1 MYTYLPFGAVD
12 VLLNPKNE
20 IVTSN
25 PGEVNVEGGVA
36 ATVPPPQSGEVNVEG
51 GVAATVP
58 PPQSVVKEEDEI
70 RVTAVPLS
78 QPAIKEE
85 NEKLTA
91 AVSLSQ
97 LVVKEDQKLAATAP
111 VSLIAVKKEHNK
123 PVVTVP
129 CFQSAA
135 KEDEK
140 PVASAVPPPSAS
152 RENIPKRTQ
161 NASSGERSPKKL
173 KSAQETV
180 QNMAPAVPD
189 KKPFE
194 LTSRQAVIFL
204 NFQLSNAAA
213 ISNLL
218 FSSSFSFN
226 VLGEL

>member
-1 MYTYLPFGAVD
+1 LKCIYNYLPFGAVD

-20 IVTSN
+20 IVTSS
-25 PGEVNVEGGVA
+25 P
-36 ATVPPPQSGEVNVEG
+36 GEVNVEG

-58 PPQSVVKEEDEI
+58 PPQSVVKEDEI

-97 LVVKEDQKLAATAP
+97 LVVKEDQKPAAAAP

-140 PVASAVPPPSAS
+140 PVASAVPTPSVAT
-152 RENIPKRTQ
+152 ENIPKRTQ
-161 NASSGERSPKKL
+161 NASSGERPPKK
-173 KSAQETV
+173 
-180 QNMAPAVPD
+180 
-189 KKPFE
+189 F
-194 LTSRQAVIFL
+194 
-204 NFQLSNAAA
+204 
-213 ISNLL
+213 
-218 FSSSFSFN
+218 
-226 VLGEL
+226 